1 MTSAS
6 IDSIMS
12 DLKTVILY
20 RDNQINFSPLKGVK
34 GILHEKDTK
43 MIIKY
48 FDQKLTKKINKKN
61 LLNLNLTH
69 KLWRKFI

>member
-12 DLKTVILY
+12 DLKTSILY

-34 GILHEKDTK
+34 GILHEKGATK

-48 FDQKLTKKINKKN
+48 FD
-61 LLNLNLTH
+61 
-69 KLWRKFI
+69 